1 MAYIAPLSKSYQ
13 MKASLKNIILQLD
26 SKERHLSL
34 KDLVM
39 LDIGQLISFKKL
51 ELFLLEFANMTD
63 RSTILM
69 VLMLKKSMLI

>member
-1 MAYIAPLSKSYQ
+1 MAYIAHLSKSYQ

-51 ELFLLEFANMTD
+51 ELFLLEFANMMD

-69 VLMLKKSMLI
+69 VLMLRKSMLI